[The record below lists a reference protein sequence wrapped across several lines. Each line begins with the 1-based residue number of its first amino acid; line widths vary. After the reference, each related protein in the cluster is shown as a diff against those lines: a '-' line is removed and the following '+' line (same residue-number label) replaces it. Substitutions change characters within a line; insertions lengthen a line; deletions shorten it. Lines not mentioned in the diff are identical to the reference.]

1 MKAKW
6 KRPMYWA
13 TASRYSVVY
22 RMLSKDI
29 RKWKQ
34 ICFAGWTLGTMKSVK
49 KLPFPQLQVKWA
61 EVMLLWPR
69 SRIVVSIRT
78 PTEAYYRLLNFPI
91 NLPFLRTIDQASL
104 KPHRIRQRY
113 YLGNTGP
120 HFRHMF
126 GRTIT
131 QPMNKLPVTAL
142 NVHHAQLLNIAIFGD
157 HFKIIFKN
165 IFLSFSFQFLRQDI
179 YLAEI
184 NFFSFFL
191 FLMGLGLNT

>member
-1 MKAKW
+1 MMITKLNPSKKPSQLKW
-6 KRPMYWA
+6 NAM
-13 TASRYSVVY
+13 
-22 RMLSKDI
+22 
-29 RKWKQ
+29 
-34 ICFAGWTLGTMKSVK
+34 
-49 KLPFPQLQVKWA
+49 
-61 EVMLLWPR
+61 EVMFVWPR
-69 SRIVVSIRT
+69 TRIAVSIRT
-78 PTEAYYRLLNFPI
+78 PTEAYYRLLNFTT
-91 NLPFLRTIDQASL
+91 NLHCLLSIDQASL

-113 YLGNTGP
+113 YLGNKGP

-131 QPMNKLPVTAL
+131 LPMKKLPVKAL
-142 NVHHAQLLNIAIFGD
+142 SVHQARFLIIPIFGG
-157 HFKIIFKN
+157 HFERMN